1 MDFERLNDAGEV
13 RAFVGGHRAND
24 MQVRLKYADIEA
36 PIVPDVGRL
45 LERVAELAPA
55 WHVWVLTNYSALWP
69 VKADLERM
77 GESR

>member
-1 MDFERLNDAGEV
+1 MSAAIGPTTCRFGS
-13 RAFVGGHRAND
+13 
-24 MQVRLKYADIEA
+24 KYADIEA